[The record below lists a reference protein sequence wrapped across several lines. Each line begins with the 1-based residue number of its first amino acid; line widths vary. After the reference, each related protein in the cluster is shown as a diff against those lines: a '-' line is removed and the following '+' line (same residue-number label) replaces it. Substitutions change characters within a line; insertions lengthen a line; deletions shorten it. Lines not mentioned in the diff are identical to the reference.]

1 MDYIF
6 ISATTPATKPKSLD
20 FKNSILKFKFANF
33 AKKVEMELKKNITVY
48 RLRNGK
54 WIKFVERKKGR
65 KEEKKNEKQIEI
77 GRETICFPIT
87 FPNLTRCPLLKAK
100 QWTAIM

>member
-54 WIKFVERKKGR
+54 WIKFLEKKKGR
-65 KEEKKNEKQIEI
+65 KEEKRTKN
-77 GRETICFPIT
+77 R
-87 FPNLTRCPLLKAK
+87 LK
-100 QWTAIM
+100 

>member
-33 AKKVEMELKKNITVY
+33 AKKVEMELKKKLLFTPYVT
-48 RLRNGK
+48 
-54 WIKFVERKKGR
+54 E
-65 KEEKKNEKQIEI
+65 NE
-77 GRETICFPIT
+77 
-87 FPNLTRCPLLKAK
+87 LSS
-100 QWTAIM
+100 